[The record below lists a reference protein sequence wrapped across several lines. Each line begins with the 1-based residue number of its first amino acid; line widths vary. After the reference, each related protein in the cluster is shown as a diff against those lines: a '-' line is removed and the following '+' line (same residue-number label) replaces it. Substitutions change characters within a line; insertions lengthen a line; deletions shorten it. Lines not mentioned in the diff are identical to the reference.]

1 MEDRIALGM
10 VETKGYIGSVEAS
23 DAMVKA
29 AKVILIGKEY
39 TGGGLSVVMVRGEVG
54 AVKAAVDAGSL
65 AAKRV
70 GELVATHIIPKP
82 DEQVESILPTFE
94 LMWIPSWKRAKQK
107 HLKPEVVNINEMT
120 VQELRRLARQTP
132 GIKLSGREI
141 SNSDK
146 ETLLKE
152 IKRSLG
158 IK

>member
-1 MEDRIALGM
+1 MEERIALGM
-10 VETKGYIGSVEAS
+10 VETKGYVGSVEAA

-54 AVKAAVDAGSL
+54 AVKAAVDAGTL

-70 GELVATHIIPKP
+70 GELIATHIIPKP

-94 LMWIPSWKRAKQK
+94 LMWIPPYRKEKQK
-107 HLKPEVVNINEMT
+107 SIKPEVVNLNEMT

-141 SNSDK
+141 SSADK
-146 ETLLKE
+146 ESLLKE
-152 IKRSLG
+152 IKKALG
-158 IK
+158 IR